1 LNTTVKGVSRRIG
14 IWNSLAQ
21 DVKMLQSGWRCSVIP
36 SGQVCW
42 ILPKIGGMAKLFS
55 GLPDDIE
62 NVKMEIILGMLFVRG
77 LLGRSSMLC

>member
-1 LNTTVKGVSRRIG
+1 MMQGLSNAE
-14 IWNSLAQ
+14 L
-21 DVKMLQSGWRCSVIP
+21 IP

-42 ILPKIGGMAKLFS
+42 ILSKIGGMAKLFS

-62 NVKMEIILGMLFVRG
+62 IMKMEIILGMLFVRG